1 MLSPRP
7 NTVSPIR
14 FWLGKVLEHQKKRLI
29 VGLLLA
35 LLTVVSAM
43 GLLALS
49 GWLITATAITG
60 LAITAGSAVMLDIY
74 RPGGGIRFFALSRT
88 VGRYFER
95 LHNHDLVLRVIAGFR
110 GTLFSGLLDL
120 PVQQLRNTQ
129 DSEWLSRLTADL
141 DNLDSLVLRLLLPPM
156 TAIGSVLLLA
166 LFMSFF
172 SLTLGMIFGII
183 TLISGIF
190 YFSLLTHKTT
200 QISRFYVEQINEA
213 RLPTIEHLQGQLE
226 LQAAHLNEAH
236 QTRLLQSL
244 GEIGRAQLKLNQQ
257 IANAQLMV
265 SICHGLL
272 VIGVALAAMWA
283 YQNAI
288 FSGPVAVM
296 LVFAVFGLGE
306 LLQNLPGQLGQ
317 WGRTCYAAERLQPL
331 AEHKITEKMPMED
344 IERLSMMLAD
354 HPKVISTIDTA
365 MAFELHPGQYLL
377 ITGRSGSGK
386 STVANILA
394 GLEIP
399 DSFTTP
405 YQLLIN
411 GIPLRTEQTQA
422 WHKQIGYLTQQNSI
436 IAATLYSN
444 LTLGLDEVD
453 EQQLWDALD
462 LVELDDWAK
471 QLPVGLHSWLG
482 DTGSQLSGG
491 QARRICLARL
501 LLRNPK
507 LILLDEPFN
516 GIDAEMAVRI
526 WHRLYP
532 QWQDKILIVLM
543 HQQPAYFP
551 EVDNQQI
558 FEINLNVVNC

>member
-1 MLSPRP
+1 MLNPRP
-7 NTVSPIR
+7 NTISPIR

-95 LHNHDLVLRVIAGFR
+95 LHNHDMVLRVIAGFR
-110 GTLFSGLLDL
+110 STLFSELLDL
-120 PVQQLRNTQ
+120 PVQELRNTQ

-172 SLTLGMIFGII
+172 SLTLGMIFGFI
-183 TLISGIF
+183 TLMSGIF

-200 QISRFYVEQINEA
+200 QISRLYAELINEA
-213 RLPTIEHLQGQLE
+213 RLLTIEHLQGQLE
-226 LQAAHLNEAH
+226 LQAARLNEAH
-236 QTRLLQSL
+236 QTRLVQSL
-244 GEIGRAQLKLNQQ
+244 AEIGRAQLKLNQQ

-296 LVFAVFGLGE
+296 LVLAVFGLGE
-306 LLQNLPGQLGQ
+306 LLQNLPGQVGQ
-317 WGRTCYAAERLQPL
+317 WGRTHYAAERLQPL
-331 AEHKITEKMPMED
+331 AEHKASEKMAIEEL
-344 IERLSMMLAD
+344 ERLSMMLAD
-354 HPKVISTIDTA
+354 HPKVISSIDTA
-365 MAFELHPGQYLL
+365 MAFELTPGQCLL
-377 ITGRSGSGK
+377 VTGRSGTGK

-399 DSFTTP
+399 DSFITP

-411 GIPLRTEQTQA
+411 GIPLRTDQTQA

-444 LTLGLDEVD
+444 LTLGLYEVD
-453 EQQLWDALD
+453 EQQLWQALT
-462 LVELDDWAK
+462 LVELDEWAK
-471 QLPVGLHSWLG
+471 QLPAGLHSWLG

-491 QARRICLARL
+491 QARRVCLARL
-501 LLRNPK
+501 LLKESK

-516 GIDAEMAVRI
+516 GIDTEMAQRI
-526 WHRLYP
+526 WQRLYP
-532 QWQDKILIVLM
+532 QWQDKMLIMLM
-543 HQQPAYFP
+543 HERPDFYP
-551 EVDNQQI
+551 NVDNQQI
-558 FEINLNVVNC
+558 FEIKLDQN

>member
-1 MLSPRP
+1 MLNPRP
-7 NTVSPIR
+7 NTISPIR

-172 SLTLGMIFGII
+172 WITLGLSFAAVTLFLGIV
-183 TLISGIF
+183 
-190 YFSLLTHKTT
+190 YFSLLTRKTA
-200 QISRFYVEQINEA
+200 QISRFYAEQINHA
-213 RLPTIEHLQGQLE
+213 RLRTIEHLQGQLE
-226 LQAAHLNEAH
+226 LQAAHLNAAH
-236 QTRLLQSL
+236 QTRLTQSL
-244 GEIGRAQLKLNQQ
+244 DEIGRAQLKLNQQ
-257 IANAQLMV
+257 IANAQFMV
-265 SICHGLL
+265 SIGHGLL
-272 VIGVALAAMWA
+272 VIAVALAALWA
-283 YQNAI
+283 YQNAL

-296 LVFAVFGLGE
+296 LVLAVFGLGE

-317 WGRTCYAAERLQPL
+317 WGKTRYAAERLQPL
-331 AEHKITEKMPMED
+331 AQRQQMQEKALPEL
-344 IERLSMMLAD
+344 ERLSVMLAD
-354 HPKVISTIDTA
+354 HPKVISSIDTA
-365 MAFELHPGQYLL
+365 IAFELTDTQCLL

-386 STVANILA
+386 STLANMLT

-399 DSFTTP
+399 DASNTI

-411 GIPLRTEQTQA
+411 GIPLQPEQTRS
-422 WHKQIGYLTQQNSI
+422 WHQQIGYLSQQNSI

-444 LTLGLDEVD
+444 LTLGLENIDEKQVW
-453 EQQLWDALD
+453 QVLAT
-462 LVELDDWAK
+462 VELDDWAK
-471 QLPVGLHSWLG
+471 QLPAGLHSWLG

-491 QARRICLARL
+491 QARRLCLARL
-501 LLRNPK
+501 LLKETK
-507 LILLDEPFN
+507 LIVLDEPFN
-516 GIDAEMAVRI
+516 GIDTEMAQRI
-526 WHRLYP
+526 WQRLYP
-532 QWQDKILIVLM
+532 QWQDKMLIMLM
-543 HQQPAYFP
+543 HERPDFYP
-551 EVDNQQI
+551 NVDNQQI
-558 FEINLNVVNC
+558 FEIKLDQN